1 MNNFFFSCFINNLG
15 ERERRRDEKSL
26 KNNFILIKKKEGE
39 EGVSET
45 YTYSPEMN
53 AHTKKKL
60 FFVF

>member
-1 MNNFFFSCFINNLG
+1 MFHKQPRR
-15 ERERRRDEKSL
+15 ERESRRDEKSL

>member
-15 ERERRRDEKSL
+15 ERVGDEKSL

>member
-1 MNNFFFSCFINNLG
+1 MFHKQPRR
-15 ERERRRDEKSL
+15 ERERVGDEKSL